1 MEGNGRNRVCGYFIS
16 VELFE
21 LWHML
26 ILLCA
31 MHVLVYHEAQRH
43 T

>member
-1 MEGNGRNRVCGYFIS
+1 MEGDDRNRVCSYFIS

-31 MHVLVYHEAQRH
+31 THILV
-43 T
+43 